1 MFSSSIETLINLDKE
16 SKPWKVRKECFDTYI
31 QKAKGVLLDI
41 VTYLYKKEINKKNP
55 LGLGGRLA
63 EAYAELVRDMW
74 IGSSNKTAPWE
85 VKKVV
90 GKRVTKFSGF
100 G

>member
-41 VTYLYKKEINKKNP
+41 VTYLYKKEINKNSLSIP
-55 LGLGGRLA
+55 LVDPKDPLLWWLMP
-63 EAYAELVRDMW
+63 E
-74 IGSSNKTAPWE
+74 
-85 VKKVV
+85 
-90 GKRVTKFSGF
+90 
-100 G
+100 